1 MLFSKGGDGGVAGR
15 DLSVPLPGAG
25 LAYKLSRLRIYARSA
40 LGTGS
45 PSLMKLRKRLFAKR
59 GPEGFVRGR
68 RETGG
73 VPKVRQWMRLK
84 RWARRVSSEVA
95 VEESMCA

>member
-1 MLFSKGGDGGVAGR
+1 
-15 DLSVPLPGAG
+15 
-25 LAYKLSRLRIYARSA
+25 
-40 LGTGS
+40 
-45 PSLMKLRKRLFAKR
+45 MKLRKRLFAKR

-84 RWARRVSSEVA
+84 RWARRVSSEEA

>member
-1 MLFSKGGDGGVAGR
+1 LVVSKGGGGMAGR
-15 DLSVPLPGAG
+15 TLSVPLPGAG
-25 LAYKLSRLRIYARSA
+25 LAYKLSKLRMYALSA

-59 GPEGFVRGR
+59 GPEGFVKGSSD
-68 RETGG
+68 TGG

-84 RWARRVSSEVA
+84 RWESSVSSELA